1 MRIVWTLFK
10 NNLNLTVKKKFLSFL
25 VSIVAPV
32 AIVIFMS
39 QIINISSGQVK
50 LGVIDNDKSVS
61 SQIIIDNVK
70 ENEECIVTEIDKNEV
85 ENSLVDNSINVVL
98 IIPDSFEHDILNN
111 KNPNVTI
118 KAVEGNNI
126 YKAVEGNINI
136 DIKNLKDMAYV
147 SNGDNT
153 KYQKLLDQY
162 VKNSVDVKK
171 ASLNDVGNDYM
182 FSTMFTG
189 FLMLF
194 MFMKATSGLAQIN
207 EDKMKNIYTRI
218 FIAPVKE
225 WQYYLANIL
234 SVMVSLLAQIILSL
248 LGIKLLGTINL
259 GVTYIQMFII
269 LSVASLIAVSIGVL
283 CNSLGNAEGESSILS
298 NAIVTP
304 FLLLG
309 GAFVPVDF
317 FPDIINKI
325 SYFTPVRWLVES
337 IISLQNGMKFK
348 VVVPYL
354 GIALLFAVAFFVVGA
369 YVTAISQK
377 KYTIT
382 G

>member
-39 QIINISSGQVK
+39 QIINISSGQIK

-70 ENEECIVTEIDKNEV
+70 ENEECIVTKIDEDEV
-85 ENSLVDNSINVVL
+85 ENNLVDNSINVVL

-171 ASLNDVGNDYM
+171 ASLNDIGNDYM

-248 LGIKLLGTINL
+248 LGIKLFGTINL

-337 IISLQNGMKFK
+337 IISLQNGMEFK